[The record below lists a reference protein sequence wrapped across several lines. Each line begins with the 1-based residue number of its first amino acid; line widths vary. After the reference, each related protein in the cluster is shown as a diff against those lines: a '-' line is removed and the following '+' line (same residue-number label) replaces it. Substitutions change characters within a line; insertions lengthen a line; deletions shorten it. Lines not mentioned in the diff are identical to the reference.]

1 MVKIETVFMSTI
13 PVGINH
19 KAIIKENERL
29 VQTGE
34 YFNSSIVMSELSD
47 FVNSL
52 CGKFEEVAINFFPG
66 SSMADPH
73 VTVRSS
79 SKKEMLNFTQ
89 KVIDYLTANDFLY
102 SA

>member
-29 VQTGE
+29 VKNGE

-47 FVNSL
+47 FVNAL
-52 CGKFEEVAINFFPG
+52 CGEFEEVALGFFPG
-66 SSMADPH
+66 STMVEPH
-73 VTVRSS
+73 VTVHSS

-89 KVIDYLTANDFLY
+89 KVIDYLAANDFLY